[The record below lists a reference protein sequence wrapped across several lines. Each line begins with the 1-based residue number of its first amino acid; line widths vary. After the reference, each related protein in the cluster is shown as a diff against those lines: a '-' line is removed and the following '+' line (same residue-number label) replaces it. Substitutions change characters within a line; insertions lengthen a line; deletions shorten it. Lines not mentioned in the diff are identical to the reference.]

1 MIVSRCRD
9 IEEFKKVHAQCDNG
23 CISTAE
29 NLVALGDYCFCFYSK
44 DTGKLL
50 GCIYLEDDNGRVCLS
65 GFSVK
70 KNYNNVIKAIKLISD
85 IFHEDDLYAL
95 TDKKSAIMVLLRCG
109 FKKIDDETYL
119 RKAF

>member
-9 IEEFKKVHAQCDNG
+9 IEEFKRVHAQCDNG

-29 NLVALGDYCFCFYSK
+29 NLLALGDYCFCFYSRE
-44 DTGKLL
+44 TGKLL

-65 GFSVK
+65 GFSVR
-70 KNYNNVIKAIKLISD
+70 KNYRVVIKAIKFISNL
-85 IFHEDDLYAL
+85 FHEDNLYAL
-95 TDKKSAIMVLLRCG
+95 TNKKSAIMVLLRCG

>member
-9 IEEFKKVHAQCDNG
+9 IEEFKKIHAQCDNG

-29 NLVALGDYCFCFYSK
+29 NLLALGDYCFCFYSK

-65 GFSVK
+65 GFSVR
-70 KNYNNVIKAIKLISD
+70 KNYDIVIRAIKLISD
-85 IFHEDDLYAL
+85 IFHEDDLYSL

>member
-9 IEEFKKVHAQCDNG
+9 IEEFKRVHAQCDNG

-29 NLVALGDYCFCFYSK
+29 NLLALGDYCFCFYSK

-65 GFSVK
+65 GFSVR
-70 KNYNNVIKAIKLISD
+70 KNYGNVIRAIKLISD
-85 IFHEDDLYAL
+85 FFHEDDLYSL

>member
-29 NLVALGDYCFCFYSK
+29 NLLALGDYCFCFYSK

-65 GFSVK
+65 GFSVR
-70 KNYNNVIKAIKLISD
+70 KNYDIVIRAIKLISD

-95 TDKKSAIMVLLRCG
+95 TDKKSAILVLLRCG

>member
-29 NLVALGDYCFCFYSK
+29 NLLALGDYCFCFYSRE
-44 DTGKLL
+44 TGKLL

-65 GFSVK
+65 GFSVR
-70 KNYNNVIKAIKLISD
+70 KNYDIVIRAIKLISD
-85 IFHEDDLYAL
+85 IFHEDDLYSL

-109 FKKIDDETYL
+109 FKKIDNETYL

>member
-29 NLVALGDYCFCFYSK
+29 NLLALGDYCFCFYSK

-65 GFSVK
+65 GFSVR
-70 KNYNNVIKAIKLISD
+70 KNYDIVIRAIKLISD
-85 IFHEDDLYAL
+85 IFHKDDLYSL
-95 TDKKSAIMVLLRCG
+95 TDKKSAILVLLRCG

>member
-9 IEEFKKVHAQCDNG
+9 IEEFKRVHAQCDNG

-29 NLVALGDYCFCFYSK
+29 NLLALGDYCFCFYSK

-65 GFSVK
+65 GFSVR
-70 KNYNNVIKAIKLISD
+70 KNYDIVIRAIKLISD
-85 IFHEDDLYAL
+85 IFHKDDLYSL
-95 TDKKSAIMVLLRCG
+95 TNKKSAIMVLLRCG

>member
-29 NLVALGDYCFCFYSK
+29 NLLALGDYCFCFYSRE
-44 DTGKLL
+44 TGKLL

-65 GFSVK
+65 GFSVR
-70 KNYNNVIKAIKLISD
+70 KNYDIVIRAIKLISD
-85 IFHEDDLYAL
+85 IFHEDDLYSL

>member
-9 IEEFKKVHAQCDNG
+9 IEEFKRVHAQCDNG

-29 NLVALGDYCFCFYSK
+29 NLLALGDYCFCFYSK

-65 GFSVK
+65 GFSVRK
-70 KNYNNVIKAIKLISD
+70 KYDIVIRAIKLISD
-85 IFHEDDLYAL
+85 IFHEDDLYSL
-95 TDKKSAIMVLLRCG
+95 TNKKSAIMVLLRCG

>member
-29 NLVALGDYCFCFYSK
+29 NLLALGDYCFCFYSK

-65 GFSVK
+65 GFSVR
-70 KNYNNVIKAIKLISD
+70 KNYDIVIRAIKLISD
-85 IFHEDDLYAL
+85 VFHEDDLYSL

>member
-9 IEEFKKVHAQCDNG
+9 IEEFKKVHAQCENDRIPSAESILALDN
-23 CISTAE
+23 
-29 NLVALGDYCFCFYSK
+29 YCFCVYSK
-44 DTGKLL
+44 KTGKLV

-65 GFSVK
+65 GFSVR
-70 KNYNNVIKAIKLISD
+70 KNYDIVIRAIKLISD
-85 IFHEDDLYAL
+85 IFHEDDLYSL

>member
-29 NLVALGDYCFCFYSK
+29 NLLALGDYCFCFYSK

-85 IFHEDDLYAL
+85 IFHEDDLYSL
-95 TDKKSAIMVLLRCG
+95 TNKKSAIMVLLRCG

>member
-9 IEEFKKVHAQCDNG
+9 IEEFKKVHAQCANDR
-23 CISTAE
+23 IPSAE
-29 NLVALGDYCFCFYSK
+29 SILALNDYCFCFYSE

-65 GFSVK
+65 GFSVR
-70 KNYNNVIKAIKLISD
+70 KNYDNVIRAIKLISD
-85 IFHEDDLYAL
+85 FFHEDNLYAL
-95 TDKKSAIMVLLRCG
+95 TNKKSAIMVLLRCG

>member
-9 IEEFKKVHAQCDNG
+9 IEEFKRVHAQCANDR
-23 CISTAE
+23 IPSAE
-29 NLVALGDYCFCFYSK
+29 SILALNDYCFCFYSE

-65 GFSVK
+65 GFSVR
-70 KNYNNVIKAIKLISD
+70 KNYDNVIRAIKLISD
-85 IFHEDDLYAL
+85 FFHEDNLYAL
-95 TDKKSAIMVLLRCG
+95 TNKKSAIMVLLRCG

>member
-29 NLVALGDYCFCFYSK
+29 NLLALGDYCFCFYSK

-50 GCIYLEDDNGRVCLS
+50 GCIYLEDDDGRVCLS
-65 GFSVK
+65 GFSVR
-70 KNYNNVIKAIKLISD
+70 KNYDIVIRAIKLISD
-85 IFHEDDLYAL
+85 IFHKDDLYSL
-95 TDKKSAIMVLLRCG
+95 TNKKSAIMVLLRCG

>member
-29 NLVALGDYCFCFYSK
+29 NLLALGDYCFCFYSK

-65 GFSVK
+65 GFSVR
-70 KNYNNVIKAIKLISD
+70 KNYNIVIRAIKLISD
-85 IFHEDDLYAL
+85 IFHEDDLYSL

>member
-9 IEEFKKVHAQCDNG
+9 IEEFKRVHSQCDNG

-29 NLVALGDYCFCFYSK
+29 NLLALGDYCFCFYSK

-65 GFSVK
+65 GFSVR
-70 KNYNNVIKAIKLISD
+70 KNYDIVIRAIKLISD
-85 IFHEDDLYAL
+85 IFHEDDLYSL

>member
-9 IEEFKKVHAQCDNG
+9 IEEFKRVHAQRENDR
-23 CISTAE
+23 IPSAE
-29 NLVALGDYCFCFYSK
+29 SILALNEYCFCFYSK

-50 GCIYLEDDNGRVCLS
+50 GCIYLEDDDGRVCLS
-65 GFSVK
+65 GFSVR
-70 KNYNNVIKAIKLISD
+70 KNYRVVIKAIKFISSL
-85 IFHEDDLYAL
+85 FHEDNLYAL
-95 TDKKSAIMVLLRCG
+95 TNKKSAIMVLLRCG

>member
-29 NLVALGDYCFCFYSK
+29 NLLALGDYCFCFYSRE
-44 DTGKLL
+44 TGKLL

-65 GFSVK
+65 GFSVR
-70 KNYNNVIKAIKLISD
+70 KNYDIVIRAIKLISD

>member
-29 NLVALGDYCFCFYSK
+29 NLLALGDYCFCFYSK

-65 GFSVK
+65 GFSVR
-70 KNYNNVIKAIKLISD
+70 KNYDIVIRAIKLISNF
-85 IFHEDDLYAL
+85 FHEDDLYSL
-95 TDKKSAIMVLLRCG
+95 TEKKSAIMVLLRCG

>member
-9 IEEFKKVHAQCDNG
+9 IEEFKRVHSECENDR
-23 CISTAE
+23 IPSAE
-29 NLVALGDYCFCFYSK
+29 SILALNEYCFCFYDK

-65 GFSVK
+65 GFSVR
-70 KNYNNVIKAIKLISD
+70 KNYRVVIKAIKFISSL
-85 IFHEDDLYAL
+85 FHEDNLYAL
-95 TDKKSAIMVLLRCG
+95 TDKKSAILVLLRCG

>member
-1 MIVSRCRD
+1 MIVDRCRD
-9 IEEFKKVHAQCDNG
+9 IEEFKRVHSQCENDR
-23 CISTAE
+23 IPTAE
-29 NLVALGDYCFCFYSK
+29 SILALGKYCFCIYK
-44 DTGKLL
+44 KETGKLV

-65 GFSVK
+65 GFSVR
-70 KNYNNVIKAIKLISD
+70 KNYDIVIKAIKFISD
-85 IFHEDDLYAL
+85 IFHQDDLYSL

>member
-9 IEEFKKVHAQCDNG
+9 IEEFKRVHAQCDNG

-29 NLVALGDYCFCFYSK
+29 NFLALGDYCFCFYSK

-65 GFSVK
+65 GFSVR
-70 KNYNNVIKAIKLISD
+70 KNYDIVIRAIKLISD
-85 IFHEDDLYAL
+85 IFHKDDLYSL

>member
-9 IEEFKKVHAQCDNG
+9 IEEFKRVHAQCDNG

-29 NLVALGDYCFCFYSK
+29 NLLALDDYCFCFYSK

-65 GFSVK
+65 GFSVR
-70 KNYNNVIKAIKLISD
+70 KNYDIVIRAIKLISD
-85 IFHEDDLYAL
+85 IFHEDDLYSL

>member
-29 NLVALGDYCFCFYSK
+29 NLLALGDYCFCFYSRE
-44 DTGKLL
+44 TGKLL

-65 GFSVK
+65 GFSVR
-70 KNYNNVIKAIKLISD
+70 KNYNIVIRAIKLISD
-85 IFHEDDLYAL
+85 IFHEDDLYSL

>member
-29 NLVALGDYCFCFYSK
+29 NLLALGDYCFCFYSK

-65 GFSVK
+65 GFSVR
-70 KNYNNVIKAIKLISD
+70 KNYNIVIRAIKLISD
-85 IFHEDDLYAL
+85 IFHEDDLYSL

-109 FKKIDDETYL
+109 FKKIDDEIYL

>member
-9 IEEFKKVHAQCDNG
+9 VEEFKKVHAQCDNG

-29 NLVALGDYCFCFYSK
+29 NLLALGEYCFCFYSK

-65 GFSVK
+65 GFSVR
-70 KNYNNVIKAIKLISD
+70 KNYDIVIRAIKLISD
-85 IFHEDDLYAL
+85 IFHEDDLYSL

>member
-9 IEEFKKVHAQCDNG
+9 IEEFKRVHSQCENDR
-23 CISTAE
+23 IPSAE
-29 NLVALGDYCFCFYSK
+29 SILALDKYCFCFYSE

-65 GFSVK
+65 GFSIR
-70 KNYNNVIKAIKLISD
+70 KNYKNIIKAIKLISD

>member
-9 IEEFKKVHAQCDNG
+9 IEEFKRVHAQCDNG

-29 NLVALGDYCFCFYSK
+29 NLLALGDYCFCFYSRE
-44 DTGKLL
+44 TGKLL

-65 GFSVK
+65 GFSVR
-70 KNYNNVIKAIKLISD
+70 KNYDIVIRAIKLISD
-85 IFHEDDLYAL
+85 IFHEDDLYSL
-95 TDKKSAIMVLLRCG
+95 TNKKSAIMVLLRCG
-109 FKKIDDETYL
+109 FKKIDNETYL

>member
-9 IEEFKKVHAQCDNG
+9 IEEFKRVHAQCENDR
-23 CISTAE
+23 IPSAE
-29 NLVALGDYCFCFYSK
+29 SILALNEYCFCFYDK
-44 DTGKLL
+44 NTGKLL

-65 GFSVK
+65 GFSVR
-70 KNYNNVIKAIKLISD
+70 KNYRVVIKAIKFISSL
-85 IFHEDDLYAL
+85 FHKDNLYAL
-95 TDKKSAIMVLLRCG
+95 TDKKSAILVLLRCG

>member
-9 IEEFKKVHAQCDNG
+9 IEEFKRVHAQCDNG

-29 NLVALGDYCFCFYSK
+29 NLLALGDYCFCFYSK

-65 GFSVK
+65 GFSVR
-70 KNYNNVIKAIKLISD
+70 KNYRVVIKAIKFISNL
-85 IFHEDDLYAL
+85 FHEDNLYAL
-95 TDKKSAIMVLLRCG
+95 TNKKSAIMVLLRCG

>member
-29 NLVALGDYCFCFYSK
+29 NLLALGDYCFCFYSK

-65 GFSVK
+65 GFSVR
-70 KNYNNVIKAIKLISD
+70 KNYDIVIRAIKLISD
-85 IFHEDDLYAL
+85 IFHEDDLYSL
-95 TDKKSAIMVLLRCG
+95 TDKKNAIMVLLRCG